1 MELLNKKATKKTP
14 MVLFDHEK
22 GFFHIKGRSIPE
34 NTYEFYSD
42 LMNWLDDYSA
52 EPEIDNIF
60 RFELEYFNTSS
71 SKFLL
76 EIFKKL
82 KSLTT
87 SKKRCSL
94 LVQWYYEDGDEEM
107 METGKD
113 FMELLELNFEFKK
126 TK

>member
-1 MELLNKKATKKTP
+1 MELLSKSATKKTP
-14 MVLFDHEK
+14 MVLFDHKK

-34 NTYEFYSD
+34 NTYEFYSG
-42 LMNWLDDYSA
+42 LMNWLDEYSA
-52 EPEIDNIF
+52 EPEKDNIF

-87 SKKRCSL
+87 SEKRCSL

-107 METGKD
+107 METGRD
-113 FMELLELNFEFKK
+113 FMELLDLNFEFKK